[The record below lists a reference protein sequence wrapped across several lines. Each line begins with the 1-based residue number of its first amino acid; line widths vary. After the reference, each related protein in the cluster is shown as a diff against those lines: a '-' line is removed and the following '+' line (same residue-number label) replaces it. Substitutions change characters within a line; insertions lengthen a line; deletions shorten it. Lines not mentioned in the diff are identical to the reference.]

1 MTPSA
6 SGPRPRV
13 APPSELPS
21 SASPA
26 PARRSGSVRVL
37 AAAVLAACALAAT
50 GCGDKKA
57 EAQAPAAGKGPGGPG
72 GPAAGGPPPAMP
84 VTVVEATPRKVPVTI
99 EAVGQTEG
107 SREVEVRARVTGVLQ
122 QQLFREGEVVK
133 ANAPL
138 YRIDPAP
145 FEIALEQARAALAQ
159 ETANLEQARREA
171 ARTGPLAEQRA
182 ISQKEADDARSAV
195 ARIEASRLAAQARV
209 REAELNLSYTRVNA
223 PIAGLAGRTER
234 SIGSLVNPTTDSLL
248 VRLAVTDPIWVRF
261 SFSEPEWQR
270 MRAAGGEPAVTLILP
285 DGRAYPV
292 EGRLNFTG
300 TSVDARTGAV
310 QLRASFANPE
320 RALLPGQ
327 FVRARVKVGEQDGF
341 VVPQAAV
348 MNNDQGRFVWVVS
361 PQGAAAPRP
370 VKAGAWSGSGWTI
383 QEGLAPGDRVIVDNL
398 MKLRPGAP
406 VAPTAAGAG
415 AGAAPKAGEAPKA
428 ADAPKPADAPKAGEA
443 AK

>member
-1 MTPSA
+1 MQLPEAGPCARIAPPPSRAPAARSAHLRGLA
-6 SGPRPRV
+6 SVALVAGALLAAGCGERGAGAQ
-13 APPSELPS
+13 APPS
-21 SASPA
+21 
-26 PARRSGSVRVL
+26 
-37 AAAVLAACALAAT
+37 
-50 GCGDKKA
+50 
-57 EAQAPAAGKGPGGPG
+57 GKGPGAPG
-72 GPAAGGPPPAMP
+72 AGGPPPAMP
-84 VTVVEATPRKVPVTI
+84 VSVVEAQPRRVPVTI

-122 QQLFREGEVVK
+122 QQLFREGEPVK
-133 ANAPL
+133 AGAPL

-159 ETANLEQARREA
+159 ESANLEQARREA

-182 ISQKEADDARSAV
+182 ISRKEADDARSAV

-223 PIAGLAGRTER
+223 PIAGIAGRTER
-234 SIGSLVNPTTDSLL
+234 SVGSLVNPTTDSLL

-270 MRAAGGEPAVTLILP
+270 MRGLSGTPTVTLVLP
-285 DGRAYPV
+285 DGSAYPV
-292 EGRLNFTG
+292 EGRLNFAG

-310 QLRASFANPE
+310 QMRASFANPQ
-320 RALLPGQ
+320 RTLLPGQ
-327 FVRARVKVGEQDGF
+327 FVRARVRIGEQDAF

-348 MNNDQGRFVWVVS
+348 MTNDQGRFVWVVG
-361 PQGAAAPRP
+361 PQGAATPRP
-370 VKAGAWSGSGWTI
+370 VKAGAWSGAGWAI
-383 QEGLAPGDRVIVDNL
+383 HDGLAPGDRVIVDNL

-406 VAPTAAGAG
+406 VTPAPA
-415 AGAAPKAGEAPKA
+415 AAPGGAPGGG
-428 ADAPKPADAPKAGEA
+428 APSPKAGEA